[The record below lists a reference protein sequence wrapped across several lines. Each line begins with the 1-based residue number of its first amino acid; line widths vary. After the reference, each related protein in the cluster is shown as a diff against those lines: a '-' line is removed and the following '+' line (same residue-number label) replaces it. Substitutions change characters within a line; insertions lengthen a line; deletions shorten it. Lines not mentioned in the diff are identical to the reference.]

1 MRWIGCGYLA
11 IGAPG
16 NPRARSHPAAR
27 GLPTSC
33 VSDNGTELTSIAVL
47 RWRQERGVQWQHI
60 APGKPQQNAFAESFI
75 GRLRDDC
82 HCLNETLF
90 SSLPHARTVL
100 EAWMQDFNV

>member
-1 MRWIGCGYLA
+1 MRWIGCSLSGLRVTRELEA
-11 IGAPG
+11 IA
-16 NPRARSHPAAR
+16 AAR

-82 HCLNETLF
+82 LNETLF

-100 EAWMQDFNV
+100 EAWMQ